1 MDPHWFALA
10 FALLLT
16 TLAVAGLVRPPRLLQ
31 DNVAWFACGWLGSEF
46 APALLVLSLATLA
59 LLAGPA
65 ESLHGDS
72 GRLAGLLLAGASLG
86 FGLTWRR
93 AAGSQPTL
101 EEGLTRALGPA
112 WLGEIPAA
120 RIAAVTARP
129 SARARV
135 LAYPRRPR
143 VVELIPDLRYPGGH
157 QRNAL
162 DVYRLRGGCREAPV
176 MLFLHG
182 GDWVGGH
189 KRQQS
194 LPMLHH
200 LAAQGWLVAAPNYR
214 LGPQSRMPA
223 ALVDCKAAFAWL
235 RARAESLGGDPSFIA
250 VAGSGAGAHL
260 ASLLALSFDD
270 DSLQPGF
277 EHVDT
282 RPAACVALNGVYDLA
297 DRHGRHF
304 GRRARL
310 RWLASHVMSG
320 PLAREDARSWEFASP
335 VARVR
340 DDAPPFLVLHGAHDV
355 LSPADEAREFVSR
368 LRTVATSP
376 VAHAELP
383 GAPHGWDSA
392 CTTRTDATVQAVTLF
407 LEWCVARHV
416 AERGMLRDR
425 AGGRALR

>member
-1 MDPHWFALA
+1 MDSHWLALA
-10 FALLLT
+10 LALT
-16 TLAVAGLVRPPRLLQ
+16 ILAVAALVRPPRLLQ
-31 DNVAWFACGWLGSEF
+31 DNVAWFACGWLGGELAPLF
-46 APALLVLSLATLA
+46 AVLGLAALA

-65 ESLHGDS
+65 QALHAES
-72 GRLAGLLLAGASLG
+72 GRFAGLLLASSTLG
-86 FGLTWRR
+86 FLAAWRR
-93 AAGSQPTL
+93 AATSRGVL
-101 EEGLTRALGPA
+101 ESGLAEALGGA
-112 WLGEIPAA
+112 WLTELPAS

-129 SARARV
+129 SAGARL
-135 LAYPRRPR
+135 LALPRRPR
-143 VVELIPDLRYPGGH
+143 RVELTADLRYPGGH
-157 QRNAL
+157 ERNTI
-162 DVYRLRGGCREAPV
+162 DVYRPRGGNRDAPV
-176 MLFLHG
+176 LLYLHG

-194 LPMLHH
+194 LPLLHH

-235 RARAESLGGDPSFIA
+235 RARAASFGGDPSFIA

-297 DRHGRHF
+297 DRHGRHA

-310 RWLASHVMSG
+310 EWLGRHVMPG
-320 PLAREDARSWEFASP
+320 PLPREDARSWDFASP
-335 VARVR
+335 VARLR
-340 DDAPPFLVLHGAHDV
+340 EDAPPFLVLHGGHDS
-355 LSPADEAREFVSR
+355 LCPPAEAREFAER
-368 LRTVATSP
+368 LRSVAAEP

-383 GAPHGWDSA
+383 GAQHGWESA
-392 CTTRTDATVQAVTLF
+392 CTARTDATVQAVTLF
-407 LEWCVARHV
+407 LEWCAARHG
-416 AERGMLRDR
+416 AAHGARRDR